1 MSGMFFP
8 FRRKSPRFFG
18 LFSFAR
24 LSLERCFRRGCTLL
38 AVWTSA
44 MPSPRPIRRHIAGFS
59 STIRPPQERIGL
71 FAEVFSRGKLP
82 ASTVQTECSHEME
95 SRCAF
100 NAESPKNIAAVRTRA
115 LTPNFLNSSPKTS
128 LGPLPKTSP
137 FASGGDGARHPSGKC
152 EPHTRSI
159 SKRSTTTIIVTN
171 PISWP
176 REGRKLGH
184 KNCHPKKTTGRHA
197 PTGFNRQ
204 RYQRGAVLG
213 TIKWP
218 KAGNGSISWPTV
230 WHVSPNVFG
239 ERS

>member
-1 MSGMFFP
+1 MFFP

-100 NAESPKNIAAVRTRA
+100 NAESPKTSPPFGRALSLRTFWPPPPKRVWVPFQKLLRSPPEAMALGTLRASVNRTR
-115 LTPNFLNSSPKTS
+115 
-128 LGPLPKTSP
+128 GPSQ
-137 FASGGDGARHPSGKC
+137 
-152 EPHTRSI
+152 
-159 SKRSTTTIIVTN
+159 
-171 PISWP
+171 
-176 REGRKLGH
+176 
-184 KNCHPKKTTGRHA
+184 KKEHYDVSERCQA
-197 PTGFNRQ
+197 DRQPRQ
-204 RYQRGAVLG
+204 RC
-213 TIKWP
+213 
-218 KAGNGSISWPTV
+218 
-230 WHVSPNVFG
+230 
-239 ERS
+239 